1 MVGEKIQHGAQNG
14 GIAKAGAQIIGREA
28 GQCKESFGAGRI
40 GQHPAQRLQGKGCRI
55 GRG

>member
-40 GQHPAQRLQGKGCRI
+40 GQHPAKRLQGKGCRI